1 MGRGFASMRMFANAL
16 GKCGMVSFKHTLNVY
31 ILLISILKLGAA
43 GGVACGFLR
52 QPTR

>member
-43 GGVACGFLR
+43 GVLPADF
-52 QPTR
+52 